1 MRRSMQHRF
10 SPGVPTA
17 PALTPLWLDR
27 AALRRHQWLNWLQ
40 SVMLLAGLGLL
51 AAVTG
56 SLLAGLD
63 GMLLAAGAALLLLL
77 MEPSAGA
84 AAFRYVFGAVPLYP
98 SQAPEL
104 YALTREIA
112 HRAGLSRPPMLHL
125 IPSRQL
131 QAMAG
136 GGRDSPAIALTTGL
150 LTSLP
155 PREVAGV
162 LAHEV
167 AHLRHGD
174 LRVMR
179 LAAAAATLTR
189 GMGLMGT
196 MLLMLWLLALPA
208 AGVAPSPLAI
218 LLLVVAPTMGDLLTL
233 SLSRRREFLADA
245 GAVELTG
252 DPAGLVA
259 ALVRLERR
267 QGDDW
272 ERLATRSGA
281 WWLRWLRTHPTIRER
296 VARLAGIITT
306 APPVQ
311 PRALDGVVRGMVFPR
326 GHAGQRL
333 ARRWML

>member
-1 MRRSMQHRF
+1 MRRRF
-10 SPGVPTA
+10 SPASLTATQPTA
-17 PALTPLWLDR
+17 LWLDR
-27 AALRRHQWLNWLQ
+27 AALRRHQWENRLQ
-40 SVMLLAGLGLL
+40 SILLLAGLGLL

-56 SLLAGLD
+56 SLLAGSD

-77 MEPSAGA
+77 LEPGAGDP
-84 AAFRYVFGAVPLYP
+84 AFRYMFGAVPLHP
-98 SQAPEL
+98 AQAPEL
-104 YALTREIA
+104 YALTRELA
-112 HRAGLSRPPMLHL
+112 RRAGLSRLPMLHL

-150 LTSLP
+150 LAALP

-189 GMGLMGT
+189 GMGLLGSI
-196 MLLMLWLLALPA
+196 LLLLWLPILMA
-208 AGVAPSPLAI
+208 AGAVPSPLAI
-218 LLLVVAPTMGDLLTL
+218 LLLVVAPSVGDLLTL

-252 DPAGLVA
+252 DPAGLAA
-259 ALVRLERR
+259 ALLRLERL

-272 ERLATRSGA
+272 ERLVTRSGA

-296 VARLAGIITT
+296 VARLAGTVT
-306 APPVQ
+306 SMPPVQ
-311 PRALDGVVRGMVFPR
+311 APPLDPVMRGTVIPQ